1 MIRMLDVLARGKI
14 WWIFLLLLG
23 ISMIGIAL
31 VYQHMLS
38 EWPCVLC
45 IQVRILFLLISLLGG
60 IALLIHRLNR
70 IIPVMH
76 GLVALTSIVLLNRSW
91 ILLTTERGWSE
102 GACSIDLGMPAW
114 FAIDQWLPNIFA
126 AWTTCGYT
134 PVIALGVTMAEAL
147 LLMSLFLLT
156 LSVAMLFTILRKQR

>member
-1 MIRMLDVLARGKI
+1 MIRRLDVFARGKI

-156 LSVAMLFTILRKQR
+156 LSVAMLFTVLRKSR

>member
-1 MIRMLDVLARGKI
+1 
-14 WWIFLLLLG
+14 
-23 ISMIGIAL
+23 MIGIAL

-60 IALLIHRLNR
+60 IALLIHRLNKM
-70 IIPVMH
+70 IPVMH

-91 ILLTTERGWSE
+91 NLLTTERGWSE

-156 LSVAMLFTILRKQR
+156 LSVAMLFTVLRKSR